1 MIDIQGFADMRDY
14 ISRRLSYARYCA
26 AGVFSAVPL
35 SNVAVLANGTVRAQ
49 VVIAA
54 AETPMTV
61 TRVELYNSDG
71 QLWAHQDC
79 SITINSGQRSILY
92 WFDFKVEEG

>member
-1 MIDIQGFADMRDY
+1 MIDTQGFLDMRDY
-14 ISRRLSYARYCA
+14 ISRRLSYARYRVGETFA
-26 AGVFSAVPL
+26 NIPL
-35 SNVAVLANGTVRAQ
+35 SNIAVLSDGTVRAQ

-54 AETPMTV
+54 SETPMTV
-61 TRVELYNSDG
+61 TRVELFNSDG

-79 SITINSGQRSILY
+79 SITINSGQSSILY